1 MKKMNKTLGS
11 KILLLAAI
19 VIFQQCGKG
28 DDGGGDPYGTPNT
41 EPAVVTITASNFTTN
56 FIENPEEGATIGTI
70 QASASSGSV
79 RFSIVSQSESGAISI
94 NATTGQITVA
104 SASLFDF
111 ETLTVISAVVRV
123 TSGSVTKDVTATIN
137 IVDADEGVALTL
149 WEGAN
154 MTITKPNGADST
166 LEENQDRITEN
177 VWLTR
182 GNQGVLY
189 NAVNEEAANNNSSPA
204 GTEWAQGTFADIASL
219 NFTNFL
225 SACPGNKPPNV
236 VGIPLVLHLIEDD
249 IYIEITIT
257 SWARGK
263 LGGFTYQR
271 TTP

>member
-1 MKKMNKTLGS
+1 MNKTLGS

-28 DDGGGDPYGTPNT
+28 DDGGDPYGTPNT
-41 EPAVVTITASNFTTN
+41 EPAVVTITASDFTIN

-79 RFSIVSQSESGAISI
+79 RFSIVSQRESGAISI

-104 SASLFDF
+104 NASLFDF
-111 ETLTVISAVVRV
+111 ETLTVISAGVRV
-123 TSGSVTKDVTATIN
+123 TSGSVIKDVTATIN
-137 IVDADEGVALTL
+137 IVDAAEGVALTL

-154 MTITKPNGADST
+154 MTFTKPNGADSS
-166 LEENQDRITEN
+166 LAENQDRITEN

-189 NAVNEEAANNNSSPA
+189 NAVNEGTANNNSSPV
-204 GTEWAQGTFADIASL
+204 GTEWAEGSFADLASL
-219 NFTNFL
+219 NFPNFR
-225 SACPGNKPPNV
+225 SACPNNKPKGV
-236 VGIPLVLHLIEDD
+236 VRIPFVLHLIQVDN
-249 IYIEITIT
+249 YIEITIT
-257 SWARGK
+257 SWAQGK
-263 LGGFTYQR
+263 VGGFTYQR

>member
-28 DDGGGDPYGTPNT
+28 DDGGDPYGTPNT
-41 EPAVVTITASNFTTN
+41 EPAVVTITASDFTIN

-104 SASLFDF
+104 NASLFDF
-111 ETLTVISAVVRV
+111 ETLTVISVVVRV
-123 TSGSVTKDVTATIN
+123 TSGSVIKDVTATIN
-137 IVDADEGVALTL
+137 IVEALTL

-154 MTITKPNGADST
+154 MTFTKPNGADSS
-166 LEENQDRITEN
+166 LAENQDRITEN

-189 NAVNEEAANNNSSPA
+189 NAVNEGAANNNSSPV
-204 GTEWAQGTFADIASL
+204 GTEWAEGSFADLASL
-219 NFTNFL
+219 NFTNFR
-225 SACPGNKPPNV
+225 SACPNNKPKEV
-236 VGIPLVLHLIEDD
+236 VGIPLVLHLIQDD

-257 SWARGK
+257 DWAQGK
-263 LGGFTYQR
+263 VGGFTYQR

>member
-41 EPAVVTITASNFTTN
+41 EPSVVTITASNFTTN

-137 IVDADEGVALTL
+137 IVDADEGVVLTL

-154 MTITKPNGADST
+154 MTFTKPNGADST

-182 GNQGVLY
+182 GNEGILY
-189 NAVNEEAANNNSSPA
+189 NAVNEGTANNNSSPA
-204 GTEWAQGTFADIASL
+204 GTEWAQGSFADISSL
-219 NFTNFL
+219 NFTNFR
-225 SACPGNKPPNV
+225 SACPGDKPKNV
-236 VGIPLVLHLIEDD
+236 VGIPLVLHLIQDD

-257 SWARGK
+257 SWAQGK
-263 LGGFTYQR
+263 VGGFTYQR

>member
-1 MKKMNKTLGS
+1 MKKMSKTLGS

-28 DDGGGDPYGTPNT
+28 DDGGDPYGTPNT

-56 FIENPEEGATIGTI
+56 FIENPEEGAIIGTI

-94 NATTGQITVA
+94 NASTGQITVA
-104 SASLFDF
+104 NASLFDF

-154 MTITKPNGADST
+154 MTFTKPNGADST
-166 LEENQDRITEN
+166 LAENQDRITEN
-177 VWLTR
+177 VWITR
-182 GNQGVLY
+182 GDEGILY
-189 NAVNEEAANNNSSPA
+189 NAVTEEAADNNSSPA
-204 GTEWAQGTFADIASL
+204 GTEWAQGTFADVASL
-219 NFTNFL
+219 NFTNFR
-225 SACPGNKPPNV
+225 SACPGDKPKNV
-236 VGIPLVLHLIEDD
+236 VGIPLVLHLIQDD

-257 SWARGK
+257 SWAQGK
-263 LGGFTYQR
+263 VGGFTYQR

>member
-28 DDGGGDPYGTPNT
+28 DDGGDPYGTPNT

-79 RFSIVSQSESGAISI
+79 RFSIVSQSEIGAISI

-104 SASLFDF
+104 NASLFDF

-154 MTITKPNGADST
+154 MTFTKSNGADST
-166 LEENQDRITEN
+166 LAENQDRITEN

-189 NAVNEEAANNNSSPA
+189 NAVNEGVANNNSSPA

-236 VGIPLVLHLIEDD
+236 VSEPLVLHLIEDD

-263 LGGFTYQR
+263 VGGFTYQR

>member
-1 MKKMNKTLGS
+1 MKKMNKTFGS

-28 DDGGGDPYGTPNT
+28 DDGGDPYGTPNT
-41 EPAVVTITASNFTTN
+41 EPAVVTITASDFTIN

-104 SASLFDF
+104 NASLFDF
-111 ETLTVISAVVRV
+111 ETLTVISVVVRV
-123 TSGSVTKDVTATIN
+123 TSGSVIKDVTATIN
-137 IVDADEGVALTL
+137 IVEALTL

-154 MTITKPNGADST
+154 MTFTKPNGADSS
-166 LEENQDRITEN
+166 LAENQDRITEN

-189 NAVNEEAANNNSSPA
+189 NAVNEGTANNNSSPV
-204 GTEWAQGTFADIASL
+204 GTEWAEGSFADLASL
-219 NFTNFL
+219 NFTNFR
-225 SACPGNKPPNV
+225 SACPNNKPKDV
-236 VGIPLVLHLIEDD
+236 VGIPLVLHLIQDD

-257 SWARGK
+257 SWAQGK
-263 LGGFTYQR
+263 VGGFTYQR

>member
-28 DDGGGDPYGTPNT
+28 DDGGDPYGTPNT
-41 EPAVVTITASNFTTN
+41 EPAVVTITASDFTIN

-104 SASLFDF
+104 NASLFDF

-123 TSGSVTKDVTATIN
+123 TSGSVIKDVTATIN
-137 IVDADEGVALTL
+137 IVDAAEVALTL

-154 MTITKPNGADST
+154 MTFTKPNGADSS
-166 LEENQDRITEN
+166 LAENQDRITEN

-189 NAVNEEAANNNSSPA
+189 NAVNEGTANNNSSPV
-204 GTEWAQGTFADIASL
+204 GTEWAEGSFADLASL
-219 NFTNFL
+219 NFTNFR
-225 SACPGNKPPNV
+225 SACPNNKPKDV
-236 VGIPLVLHLIEDD
+236 VGIPLVLHLIQDD

-257 SWARGK
+257 SWAQGK
-263 LGGFTYQR
+263 VGGFTYQR

>member
-28 DDGGGDPYGTPNT
+28 DDGGDPYGTPNT
-41 EPAVVTITASNFTTN
+41 EPAVVTITASDFTIN

-104 SASLFDF
+104 NASLFDF

-123 TSGSVTKDVTATIN
+123 TSGSVIKDVTATIN
-137 IVDADEGVALTL
+137 IVEALTL

-154 MTITKPNGADST
+154 MTFTKPNGADSS
-166 LEENQDRITEN
+166 LAENQDRITEN

-189 NAVNEEAANNNSSPA
+189 NAVNEGTANNNSSPV
-204 GTEWAQGTFADIASL
+204 GTEWAEGSFADLASL
-219 NFTNFL
+219 NFTNFR
-225 SACPGNKPPNV
+225 SACPNNKPKDV
-236 VGIPLVLHLIEDD
+236 VGIPLVLHLIQDD

-257 SWARGK
+257 SWAQGK
-263 LGGFTYQR
+263 VGGFTYQR

>member
-28 DDGGGDPYGTPNT
+28 DDGGDPYGTPNT

-79 RFSIVSQSESGAISI
+79 RFSIVSQSESGAILI

-123 TSGSVTKDVTATIN
+123 TSGSVIKDVTATIN
-137 IVDADEGVALTL
+137 IVDALTL

-154 MTITKPNGADST
+154 MTFTKSNGADST
-166 LEENQDRITEN
+166 LAENQDRITEN

-189 NAVNEEAANNNSSPA
+189 NAVNEGVANNNSSPA

-236 VGIPLVLHLIEDD
+236 VGQPLVLHLIEDD

-263 LGGFTYQR
+263 VGGFTYQR

>member
-1 MKKMNKTLGS
+1 MTELITQLKSNIQQRKTRTEKRGQKRTESSRKK
-11 KILLLAAI
+11 
-19 VIFQQCGKG
+19 
-28 DDGGGDPYGTPNT
+28 
-41 EPAVVTITASNFTTN
+41 TA
-56 FIENPEEGATIGTI
+56 
-70 QASASSGSV
+70 
-79 RFSIVSQSESGAISI
+79 IVSQSEIGAISI
-94 NATTGQITVA
+94 NATTGQINVA
-104 SASLFDF
+104 NASLFDF

-123 TSGSVTKDVTATIN
+123 TSGSVIKDVTATIN
-137 IVDADEGVALTL
+137 IVDALTL
-149 WEGAN
+149 CEGAN
-154 MTITKPNGADST
+154 MTFTKSNGADST
-166 LEENQDRITEN
+166 LAENQDRITEN

-189 NAVNEEAANNNSSPA
+189 NAVNEGVANNNSSPA

-236 VGIPLVLHLIEDD
+236 VAEPLVLHLIEDD

-263 LGGFTYQR
+263 VGGFTYQR